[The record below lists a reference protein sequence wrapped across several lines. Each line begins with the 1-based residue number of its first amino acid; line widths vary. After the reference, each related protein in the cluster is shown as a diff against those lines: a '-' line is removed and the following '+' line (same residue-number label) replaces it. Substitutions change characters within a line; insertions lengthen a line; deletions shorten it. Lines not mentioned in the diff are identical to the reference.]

1 MAGAA
6 VKQGRPGRPARW
18 SGPGLLV
25 PALVLMGVAVLAPL
39 AMSLWRSLTDPS
51 VGLSNYTDLFT
62 DGITLTIIGRT
73 LLTSLIVTVG
83 TVVLGYPFA
92 YLMTR
97 VGTTM
102 RILMLTA
109 VLVPFW
115 TSMTARNFA
124 WLILVQRGGP
134 IDNMFSAIGIDGVVL
149 HGTVAGVA
157 VAMIQVMLPF
167 MVLPLYSHMAGIDR
181 KLLLAAQALGSTPIR
196 AFRKVFL
203 PLSVGGVVSGSILV
217 FALSFGFY
225 VTPAI
230 LGSPQQSLV
239 AQLLGQRT
247 LQLLDF
253 AAAGALGIVVLLFTL
268 ALVTL
273 ANRMGGSVSALGGAS
288 VAKGK

>member
-1 MAGAA
+1 MGA
-6 VKQGRPGRPARW
+6 V
-18 SGPGLLV
+18 V
-25 PALVLMGVAVLAPL
+25 VTPL
-39 AMSLWRSLTDPS
+39 AMSLWRSLTEPS
-51 VGLSNYTDLFT
+51 LGLGHYLDLFT
-62 DGITLTIIGRT
+62 DGITLTVIGRT
-73 LLTSLIVTVG
+73 LMTSLIVTVG
-83 TVVLGYPFA
+83 TVVLGYPYA

-97 VGTTM
+97 VGTTT
-102 RILMLTA
+102 RTLMLTA

-124 WLILVQRGGP
+124 WLILVQRDGP
-134 IDNMFSAIGIDGVVL
+134 VDNVFQAVGIDGIVL

-181 KLLLAAQALGSTPIR
+181 KLLLAAQALGSTPLR

-253 AAAGALGIVVLLFTL
+253 AAAGALGIVALLFTL
-268 ALVTL
+268 ALVTV
-273 ANRMGGSVSALGGAS
+273 ASRFGGNVSALGAS

>member
-1 MAGAA
+1 MAMAI
-6 VKQGRPGRPARW
+6 
-18 SGPGLLV
+18 
-25 PALVLMGVAVLAPL
+25 LAPL
-39 AMSLWRSLTDPS
+39 IMNFWRSVSDPAL
-51 VGLSNYTDLFT
+51 GMQHYAKLFT
-62 DGITLTIIGRT
+62 DGITLTVVGRT
-73 LLTSLIVTVG
+73 ILTSTIVTLG
-83 TVVLGYPFA
+83 TVLLGYPYA

-97 VGTTM
+97 VGATI
-102 RILMLTA
+102 RILMLSA

-124 WLILVQRGGP
+124 WLILEQRDGP
-134 IDNMFSAIGIDGVVL
+134 IANMFALVGLDSVVL
-149 HGTVAGVA
+149 HGTTAGVA

-167 MVLPLYSHMAGIDR
+167 MVLPLYSNMSGIDR
-181 KLLLAAQALGSTPIR
+181 RLLLAAQALGSTPLR

-203 PLSVGGVVSGSILV
+203 PLSAGGVVAGAILV

-253 AAAGALGIVVLLFTL
+253 AGAGALGIVVLLFTL
-268 ALVTL
+268 GLVTV
-273 ANRMGGSVSALGGAS
+273 ANRLGGSVPALGATVGE
-288 VAKGK
+288 KGKR

>member
-1 MAGAA
+1 M
-6 VKQGRPGRPARW
+6 
-18 SGPGLLV
+18 S
-25 PALVLMGVAVLAPL
+25 VAVLAPL

-51 VGLSNYTDLFT
+51 LGLTHYTDLFT
-62 DGITLTIIGRT
+62 DGITLTIVSRT
-73 LLTSLIVTVG
+73 LMTSLIVTVG
-83 TVVLGYPFA
+83 TVVLGYPYA

-97 VGTTM
+97 VSTTT

-124 WLILVQRGGP
+124 WLILVQRDGP
-134 IDNMFSAIGIDGVVL
+134 VDKMFSAVGIDGVVL

-196 AFRKVFL
+196 AFRKIFL

-268 ALVTL
+268 ALVTV
-273 ANRMGGSVSALGGAS
+273 ANRMGGSVSALGAS